1 MVRVFNPDKSGYDRE
16 TRMFTEE
23 NPTKDFQYMVSFMLD
38 DLYMPLPVN
47 HATTLMMVEVSYV
60 PKDFCITAYSFKD
73 YLAFVDDITRFRNE
87 EDLVT
92 RLIQDFIRVVKPV
105 FVEVTGHFNFD
116 GGEKVVKA
124 SANVKHEESE
134 PIQQSEAVKKAAK
147 ELEELR
153 QQMSPDEF
161 KETLLKNQDLIKI
174 LSEEEKKK
182 SESIQKIFELPDE
195 SSLEP
200 EED

>member
-1 MVRVFNPDKSGYDRE
+1 MFKKVKPGQSKYDAATHIFKEANPV
-16 TRMFTEE
+16 
-23 NPTKDFQYMVSFMLD
+23 KDFQYLISFMMN
-38 DLYMPLPVN
+38 DLYVELPTN
-47 HATTLMMVEVSYV
+47 TSTLMMIEISYV
-60 PKDFCITAYSFKD
+60 PRDYCIVVSEYDAYFESVFRTVRIESEEAFTAQI
-73 YLAFVDDITRFRNE
+73 V
-87 EDLVT
+87 
-92 RLIQDFIRVVKPV
+92 QDFIRIIAPV
-105 FVEVTGHFNFD
+105 FVEVTCHFNFC
-116 GGEKVVKA
+116 GGEKVIKA
-124 SANVKHEESE
+124 SANVKQDE
-134 PIQQSEAVKKAAK
+134 PIRQSEEVIQAAK

-195 SSLEP
+195 PSLEP